1 MSSILDKPAVRQA
14 ALPIAVEQY
23 HRLGELGIIAENT
36 ELLHGVIVEK
46 TIKSPRHTWL
56 VQQLADWLREAVDER
71 HHVRQE
77 QPLTLADSEPEPDLA
92 VVSGSPDEYR
102 AAHPSTAQLVIEVA
116 VVTADLDR
124 EKADLYAAA
133 GMPEF
138 WLVLA
143 DDETVEIYDGP
154 SASGYASCRR
164 CSRSDTLRAPCLPR
178 AELKLGA
185 LFD

>member
-14 ALPIAVEQY
+14 VLPIAVEQY

-36 ELLHGVIVEK
+36 ELLNGVIVEK
-46 TIKSPRHTWL
+46 MIKSPRHTWL
-56 VQQLADWLREAVDER
+56 VQRLADWLREAVDER

-92 VVSGSPDEYR
+92 VVSGPPENYR
-102 AAHPSTAQLVIEVA
+102 AAHPSTARLVVEVA
-116 VVTADLDR
+116 VVSAELDR

-133 GMPEF
+133 GVPEF

-143 DDETVEIYDGP
+143 DDEAVDVYDGP
-154 SASGYASCRR
+154 SASGYANRR
-164 CSRSDTLRAPCLPR
+164 RYSRNDTLRPQCLPG
-178 AELKLGA
+178 AELNLGA
-185 LFD
+185 LFE